1 VPPSDG
7 EYVSF
12 TGVILIVTLFSLAAN
27 VVQMGYIAFA
37 SRSNAFREERYKAK
51 HKA

>member
-1 VPPSDG
+1 MPPEG

-12 TGVILIVTLFSLAAN
+12 TGVILVVTLCSLAAN
-27 VVQMGYIAFA
+27 VVQMGYIAFS
-37 SRSNAFREERYKAK
+37 SRTNAFREERDKAR